1 MEKDILSKVIEVEG
15 DIHKR
20 INLEKERADEL
31 IENARKEAEGEVIRE
46 EARLKAGLEMAI
58 KEAKSDAEKS
68 ASEMISEAD
77 LVSLGLMNISDEEL
91 KEIIMRHIR
100 KILPLPE

>member
-20 INLEKERADEL
+20 ISLEKERADEL

-58 KEAKSDAEKS
+58 KEAKSDAEKR

-77 LVSLGLMNISDEEL
+77 LVSLGLKNISDEEL
-91 KEIIMRHIR
+91 KEIITRHIR

>member
-15 DIHKR
+15 AIHKR
-20 INLEKERADEL
+20 ISLEKERADEL

-77 LVSLGLMNISDEEL
+77 LVSLGLMNISDAEL

>member
-20 INLEKERADEL
+20 ISLEKERADEL

>member
-20 INLEKERADEL
+20 ISLEKERADEL

-77 LVSLGLMNISDEEL
+77 LVSLGLMNISDAEL

>member
-20 INLEKERADEL
+20 ISLEKERADEL
-31 IENARKEAEGEVIRE
+31 IENARKETEGEVIRE
-46 EARLKAGLEMAI
+46 EARLKSGLEMAI

>member
-20 INLEKERADEL
+20 ISLEKERADEL
-31 IENARKEAEGEVIRE
+31 IDNARKEAEGEVIRE
-46 EARLKAGLEMAI
+46 DARLKAGLDMAI

-77 LVSLGLMNISDEEL
+77 LVSLGLKNISDEEL

>member
-20 INLEKERADEL
+20 ISLEKERADEL

-46 EARLKAGLEMAI
+46 EARLKACLDMAI
-58 KEAKSDAEKS
+58 KEAKSDAETS

-77 LVSLGLMNISDEEL
+77 LVSLGLKNISDEEL